1 MNGGTNFRGRET
13 GVMVC
18 FAIANLKR
26 RPRASLRP
34 VLVLYVL
41 SIFCS
46 GAIVCWR
53 YILLIGEPE
62 WK

>member
-26 RPRASLRP
+26 RPRAQAPTERCDVRDP
-34 VLVLYVL
+34 
-41 SIFCS
+41 
-46 GAIVCWR
+46 
-53 YILLIGEPE
+53 
-62 WK
+62 